1 MLETICLYCIN
12 DSPFFFLSLSFL
24 YPSKKKN
31 KMIQTTTST
40 DKKREAVKSSQSANN
55 DDKMPVMRD
64 VGTWTP
70 SRKQQSS
77 LTHLKSKFAA
87 KSSVMDI
94 GIATNHASMEED
106 ILPWQQFGVPTE
118 QQQLSTAPKDYHN
131 MLQELNVTH
140 AVMVTSKFKPVDFVQ
155 AEQLVQASCFELT
168 IARLRV
174 IIKADM

>member
-1 MLETICLYCIN
+1 
-12 DSPFFFLSLSFL
+12 
-24 YPSKKKN
+24 
-31 KMIQTTTST
+31 MIQTTTST

-106 ILPWQQFGVPTE
+106 VLPWQQFGVSIE
-118 QQQLSTAPKDYHN
+118 QQQQLSTAPKDYN
-131 MLQELNVTH
+131 AMLQELNVTQ
-140 AVMVTSKFKPVDFVQ
+140 AVMVASKFKPVDFAQ

-168 IARLRV
+168 FARLHV